1 MRAQRKA
8 KPQESRNRRVLS
20 LFCFASLREVV
31 LVLALLVPFSAPSRA
46 LCGKSFFTALPPH
59 WVSPMFRPAL
69 AALIVTSAV
78 AVALTPPAVPE
89 PDLPD
94 GTAAATKQMAT
105 FKLPA
110 GMRVDLFAAEP
121 MLASPVAISLDDRNR
136 VFVAEEYRFNQ
147 GAEENRT
154 RGFFLDDD
162 LQLKTVADRVKMYEK
177 HAAKFPGGMGHFT
190 KHADQVRLLADTTG
204 SGKANKSS
212 VFAGGFNA
220 PADGLAAGILASN
233 GKVFLTCIPNLW
245 ELTDADDDGVA
256 EDREALL
263 TGFGVN
269 CAFLGHDLHGL
280 IWGPDGKLYFSVGD
294 RGFHVETKE
303 GTTLSGPRTGAV
315 FKCNP
320 DGTELEVVHR
330 GLRNPQELAFD
341 EHGNLFADDNNCD
354 KGDHARLVYVI
365 DGGESG
371 WNMAYQTIP
380 DPYLTGPWHAERMWH
395 LPQDGGGVQPAGIVP
410 CVGKI
415 GTGPSGFLF
424 TSGTSLADRY
434 KNAFLMCNFNGAV
447 GGLEAFKVR
456 PLGAGFEIVDYH
468 DFLKPILATD
478 AEFGTD
484 GKLYISDFVGLKW
497 EGGSAGG
504 RIYTAYDPAKIAL
517 PAVTEMTK
525 LFAEGFDKQ
534 TTPALG
540 KLLAHADLKVRQRAH
555 YELAKRGSD
564 GLAQFVAVAK
574 RPGDGLDRLHAV
586 WGLGMV
592 VKKRPAAAGTLTEL
606 LTDANAEVRG
616 QAAKTLGE
624 RKVFAAADALVKL
637 LDDGAPRV
645 KFMAAQALG
654 QLKHAPAADKLWEV
668 IRVNDN
674 RDPTLRH
681 GVVTALTR
689 VGGGPKLAGLVKDP
703 SAAVRLA
710 AVLVLRQQK
719 SPQLAEFLGDADVS
733 VRAEAA
739 RAIHDGPVETL
750 MPQLAARA
758 GKLTGG
764 DGEAYARRALDAAFR
779 AGTADAAAAV
789 LTAVTNPEL
798 TQLVRSEALA
808 MLRDWDAPG
817 PRDRVTGVWRP
828 VASRPAPVAQ
838 VVVQAGVDRLLAGTT
853 GKLQSEVVETLVKLK
868 VEVNEAKAVGWATDA
883 KADVNLRAA
892 ALKLLADRKAKPFDA
907 LAAAALKSG
916 PPALAAAVRD
926 IVAEKQ
932 PDAATKMLLAV
943 LGDTTASLVERQRG
957 LGTLARLKTDD
968 AGVSL
973 DVWAGRLLLGEVP
986 VEMQVD
992 VHDALKA
999 APSPYR
1005 DGLRAKYEAK
1015 LPKDPVG
1022 KFRHSLTG
1030 GDAARGRE
1038 VFVNHTAAQ
1047 CVRCHAVNGQGGVAG
1062 PDLTKVAER
1071 NPTATRDYL
1080 LESIVL
1086 PSAKIAVGFAT
1097 VTLTLADGRVVAG
1110 TLLAEDK
1117 ATVTVQTPDGTKL
1130 TVPLADI
1137 DARTAPVSAMPS
1149 AERALTAREMRDLIE
1164 YLATLK

>member
-1 MRAQRKA
+1 MLRSFLAVMV
-8 KPQESRNRRVLS
+8 VLS
-20 LFCFASLREVV
+20 AGV
-31 LVLALLVPFSAPSRA
+31 
-46 LCGKSFFTALPPH
+46 
-59 WVSPMFRPAL
+59 
-69 AALIVTSAV
+69 AA
-78 AVALTPPAVPE
+78 ALTPPDAVKPVAQPE

-94 GTAAATKQMAT
+94 GTAAAVKQMAA
-105 FKLPA
+105 FRLPP

-121 MLASPVAISLDDRNR
+121 MLASPVAIGLDDRNR

-147 GAEENRT
+147 GTEENRT

-162 LQLKTVADRVKMYEK
+162 LQLKTVADRLKMYEK
-177 HAAKFPGGMGHFT
+177 HAAKFPGGAAHFT
-190 KHADQVRLLADTTG
+190 KHADQVRLLTDATG
-204 SGKANKSS
+204 SGKATKSS

-220 PADGLAAGILASN
+220 PADGLAAGVMAGN
-233 GKVFLTCIPNLW
+233 GKVYFTCIPNLW
-245 ELTDADDDGVA
+245 ELSEEKAGVA
-256 EDREALL
+256 TKREALL

-280 IWGPDGKLYFSVGD
+280 TWGPDGKIYFSVGD
-294 RGFHVETKE
+294 RGFHVATKE

-354 KGDHARLVYVI
+354 KGDHARLVYVF

-395 LPQDGGGVQPAGIVP
+395 LPQDGGGVQPAWIVP
-410 CVGKI
+410 CAGKI

-424 TSGTSLADRY
+424 TSGTSLGDRY
-434 KNAFLMCNFNGAV
+434 KNAFIMCNFTGG

-456 PLGAGFEIVDYH
+456 PQGAGFEVVDYH
-468 DFLKPILATD
+468 DFLKPIRATD

-484 GKLYISDFVGLKW
+484 GKLYIADFVDLKW
-497 EGGSAGG
+497 DGGSAGG
-504 RIYTAYDPAKIAL
+504 RVYTAYDPAKIAS
-517 PAVTEMTK
+517 PAVLETKK
-525 LFAEGFDKQ
+525 LFADGFDKQ
-534 TTPALG
+534 ATQALG
-540 KLLAHADLKVRQRAH
+540 KLLAHADQRVRQRAH
-555 YELAKRGSD
+555 YELAKRGPD
-564 GLAQFVAVAK
+564 GLAQFVAVAN
-574 RPGDGLDRLHAV
+574 RSGDGLDRLHAV

-592 VKKRPAAAGTLTEL
+592 LAKHPAAAVTLTAL
-606 LTDANAEVRG
+606 LADANAEVRA

-624 RKVFAAADALVKL
+624 RKVESSAAPLMAL
-637 LDDGAPRV
+637 LDDAAPRV
-645 KFMAAQALG
+645 VFMAAQALG
-654 QLKHAPAADKLWEV
+654 QLKHAPAADKLFEV
-668 IRVNDN
+668 IRTNDN

-681 GVVTALTR
+681 AVVTALTR
-689 VGGGPKLAGLVKDP
+689 VGGGTRLAGTPKDT

-719 SPQLAEFLGDADVS
+719 SARLAAFLTDADAG
-733 VRAEAA
+733 VRTEAA
-739 RAIHDGPVETL
+739 RAIHDAPVEAL
-750 MPQLAARA
+750 MPALAARA
-758 GKLTGG
+758 ATLTGPDG
-764 DGEAYARRALDAAFR
+764 DAYARRALDAAFR
-779 AGTADAAAAV
+779 AGTADHATAV
-789 LTAVTNPEL
+789 LSAVTNPDL
-798 TQLVRSEALA
+798 GALVRGEALA
-808 MLRDWDAPG
+808 MLRDWATPG

-828 VASRPAPVAQ
+828 VESRPAVAQ
-838 VVVQAGVDRLLAGTT
+838 AVVQAGVDRLLAGTS
-853 GKLQSEVVETLVKLK
+853 GKLQSDAVETLVTLK

-892 ALKLLADRKAKPFDA
+892 ALKLLADRKARPFDA

-926 IVAEKQ
+926 IVAETR

-943 LGDTTASLVERQRG
+943 LSDNAASLVERQRG

-973 DVWAGRLLLGEVP
+973 DVWAGRLVLGEVP

-992 VHDALKA
+992 VLDALKA

-1005 DGLRAKYEAK
+1005 DGLRAKFEGR

-1022 KFRHSLTG
+1022 KFRSSLTG

-1038 VFVNHTAAQ
+1038 VFVNHAAAQ

-1062 PDLTKVAER
+1062 PDLTKVGER
-1071 NPTATRDYL
+1071 NPVATRDYL

-1110 TLLAEDK
+1110 TVLAEDEK
-1117 ATVTVQTPDGTKL
+1117 CVTVQTPDGKKQV
-1130 TVPLADI
+1130 VPLDEI

-1149 AERALTAREMRDLIE
+1149 AERALTPREMRDLIE

>member
-1 MRAQRKA
+1 ML
-8 KPQESRNRRVLS
+8 RRFLAVM
-20 LFCFASLREVV
+20 VV
-31 LVLALLVPFSAPSRA
+31 SSA
-46 LCGKSFFTALPPH
+46 G
-59 WVSPMFRPAL
+59 V
-69 AALIVTSAV
+69 AA
-78 AVALTPPAVPE
+78 ALTPPDAVKPVAPAAAE
-89 PDLPD
+89 REKDLPD
-94 GTAAATKQMAT
+94 GTTAALKQMAT
-105 FKLPA
+105 FRLPP

-121 MLASPVAISLDDRNR
+121 MLASPVAIGLDDRNR

-147 GAEENRT
+147 GTEENRT

-162 LQLKTVADRVKMYEK
+162 LQLKTVADRLKMYEK

-190 KHADQVRLLADTTG
+190 KHADQVRLLTDTTG
-204 SGKANKSS
+204 SGKATKAS

-220 PADGLAAGILASN
+220 PADGLAAGVMASN

-245 ELTDADDDGVA
+245 ELSEEKAGVA
-256 EDREALL
+256 TKREALL

-280 IWGPDGKLYFSVGD
+280 IWGPDGKIYFSVGD
-294 RGFHVETKE
+294 RGFHVTTKE
-303 GTTLSGPRTGAV
+303 GATLSGPRTGAV

-354 KGDHARLVYVI
+354 KGDHARLVYVF

-395 LPQDGGGVQPAGIVP
+395 LAQDGGGVQPAWIVP

-434 KNAFLMCNFNGAV
+434 KNAFIMCNFTGG

-456 PLGAGFEIVDYH
+456 PQGAGFEVVDYH

-484 GKLYISDFVGLKW
+484 GKLYVSDFVGLKW

-504 RIYTAYDPAKIAL
+504 RVYTAYDPAKVNS
-517 PAVTEMTK
+517 PAVLEVKK
-525 LFAEGFDKQ
+525 LFADGFDKQ
-534 TTPALG
+534 STPALG
-540 KLLAHADLKVRQRAH
+540 KLLAHADMKVRQRAH
-555 YELAKRGSD
+555 YELAKRGPD
-564 GLAQFVAVAK
+564 GLAQFVAVVN

-592 VKKRPAAAGTLTEL
+592 LAKHPAAAVTLTAL
-606 LTDANAEVRG
+606 LTDATAEVRA

-624 RKVFAAADALVKL
+624 RKVVSSAAPLMAL
-637 LDDGAPRV
+637 LDDAAPRV
-645 KFMAAQALG
+645 VFMAAQALG
-654 QLKHAPAADKLWEV
+654 QLKHAPAADKLVGV
-668 IRVNDN
+668 IRANDN

-681 GVVTALTR
+681 AVVTALAR
-689 VGGGPKLAGLVKDP
+689 LGDENKIADLAKNP

-710 AVLVLRQQK
+710 AVLALRQQK
-719 SPQLAEFLGDADVS
+719 SVQLFHFLEDADLG
-733 VRAEAA
+733 VRAETA
-739 RAIHDGPVETL
+739 RAVHDAPVESL
-750 MPQLAARA
+750 MPALARYAPH
-758 GKLTGG
+758 LTGAGG
-764 DGEAYARRALDAAFR
+764 DAYARRVLDAAFR
-779 AGTADAAAAV
+779 AGTADHAKAV
-789 LTAVTNPEL
+789 AHAVTNPEL
-798 TQLVRSEALA
+798 TQSVRSEALA
-808 MLRDWDAPG
+808 MLREWDEPG

-828 VASRPAPVAQ
+828 VGGRYGPVAQ
-838 VVVQAGVDRLLAGTT
+838 AVVQAGVDRLLAGTA
-853 GKLQSEVVETLVKLK
+853 GKLQGEVVETLAALK
-868 VEVNEAKAVGWATDA
+868 IEVDQDRAVGWATDA

-892 ALKLLADRKAKPFDA
+892 ALKLLADRKAEPFDA
-907 LAAAALKSG
+907 IAAGVLKSG

-926 IVAEKQ
+926 LLADAQ
-932 PDAATKMLLAV
+932 PDRATKLVLAV
-943 LGDTTASLVERQRG
+943 LGDTGVSLVERQRA
-957 LGTLARLKTDD
+957 LGTLTRLKTDD

-973 DVWAGRLLLGEVP
+973 DVWAGRLVLGEVP
-986 VEMQVD
+986 IDLQVD
-992 VHDALKA
+992 VVDALKA
-999 APSPYR
+999 APTPYR
-1005 DGLRAKYEAK
+1005 DGLRAKFEAK
-1015 LPKDPVG
+1015 VPKDPVG
-1022 KFRHSLTG
+1022 KFRSSLTG

-1038 VFVNHTAAQ
+1038 IFVNNAAAQ

-1062 PDLTKVAER
+1062 PDLTKVGER
-1071 NPTATRDYL
+1071 NPVATRDYL

-1110 TLLAEDK
+1110 TVLAEDK
-1117 ATVTVQTPDGTKL
+1117 TCVTVQTPDGKKQV
-1130 TVPLADI
+1130 VPLDEI

-1149 AERALTAREMRDLIE
+1149 AERALTPREMRDLIE

>member
-1 MRAQRKA
+1 ML
-8 KPQESRNRRVLS
+8 RRFL
-20 LFCFASLREVV
+20 AV
-31 LVLALLVPFSAPSRA
+31 LVVSSA
-46 LCGKSFFTALPPH
+46 G
-59 WVSPMFRPAL
+59 V
-69 AALIVTSAV
+69 AA
-78 AVALTPPAVPE
+78 ALTPPDVVKPVAPPVAE
-89 PDLPD
+89 REKDLPD
-94 GTAAATKQMAT
+94 GTAAAVKQMAT
-105 FKLPA
+105 FRLPP

-147 GAEENRT
+147 GTEENRT

-162 LQLKTVADRVKMYEK
+162 LQLKTVADRLKMYEK
-177 HAAKFPGGMGHFT
+177 HAAKFPGGMAHFT
-190 KHADQVRLLADTTG
+190 KHADQVRLLTDTTG
-204 SGKANKSS
+204 SGKATKSS
-212 VFAGGFNA
+212 VFAGGFNG

-245 ELTDADDDGVA
+245 ELTDADGDGVA
-256 EDREALL
+256 EKRTALL

-280 IWGPDGKLYFSVGD
+280 TWGPDGKIYFSVGD

-320 DGTELEVVHR
+320 DGTEFEVVHR

-365 DGGESG
+365 DGGDSG

-395 LPQDGGGVQPAGIVP
+395 LPQDGGGVQPAWIVP
-410 CVGKI
+410 CVGKL

-434 KNAFLMCNFNGAV
+434 KNAFIMCNFTGG

-456 PLGAGFEIVDYH
+456 PQGAGFEIVDYH

-504 RIYTAYDPAKIAL
+504 RIYTAYDPAKINSPL
-517 PAVTEMTK
+517 VLETKK
-525 LFAEGFDKQ
+525 LFADGFDKQ
-534 TTPALG
+534 ATPALG
-540 KLLAHADLKVRQRAH
+540 KLLAHADMKVRQRAH
-555 YELAKRGSD
+555 YELAKRGPD
-564 GLAQFVAVAK
+564 GLAQFVAVAN

-592 VKKRPAAAGTLTEL
+592 LARQPAAALTLTAL
-606 LTDANAEVRG
+606 LTDANAEVRA

-624 RKVFAAADALVKL
+624 RKVLSSAAPLMAL
-637 LDDGAPRV
+637 LDDAAPRV
-645 KFMAAQALG
+645 AFMAAQALG
-654 QLKHAPAADKLWEV
+654 QLKHAPAADKLFDA
-668 IRVNDN
+668 IRTNDN

-681 GVVTALTR
+681 AVVTALTR
-689 VGGGPKLAGLVKDP
+689 VGGGTKLAGAAKDT

-719 SPQLAEFLGDADVS
+719 SAQLAEFLTDADAG
-733 VRAEAA
+733 VRTEAA
-739 RAIHDGPVETL
+739 RAIHDGPVEAL
-750 MPQLAARA
+750 MPALAARA
-758 GKLTGG
+758 AKLTGPDG
-764 DGEAYARRALDAAFR
+764 DAYARRALDAAFR
-779 AGTADAAAAV
+779 AGTAADATAV
-789 LTAVTNPEL
+789 LSAVTNPDL
-798 TQLVRSEALA
+798 GVLVRGEALS
-808 MLRDWDAPG
+808 MLRDWATPG

-828 VASRPAPVAQ
+828 VETRPAVAQ
-838 VVVQAGVDRLLAGTT
+838 AVVQAGVDRLLAGTA
-853 GKLQSEVVETLVKLK
+853 GKLQSDAVETLVKLK

-907 LAAAALKSG
+907 LAAGVLKSG

-926 IVAEKQ
+926 IVADGQ
-932 PDAATKMLLAV
+932 PDYATKLVLAV
-943 LGDTTASLVERQRG
+943 LGDTGVSLVERQRA
-957 LGTLARLKTDD
+957 LGTLTRLKTDD

-973 DVWAGRLLLGEVP
+973 DVWAGRLVLGEVP
-986 VEMQVD
+986 IDLQVD
-992 VHDALKA
+992 VVDALMA

-1005 DGLRAKYEAK
+1005 DGLRAKFEAR

-1022 KFRHSLTG
+1022 KFRASLTG

-1038 VFVNHTAAQ
+1038 IFVNHTAAQ
-1047 CVRCHAVNGQGGVAG
+1047 CVRCHAVNGQGGNAG
-1062 PDLTKVAER
+1062 PDLTKVGER
-1071 NPTATRDYL
+1071 NPVATRDYL

-1110 TLLAEDK
+1110 TVLAEDEK
-1117 ATVTVQTPDGTKL
+1117 SVTVQTPDGKKRV
-1130 TVPLADI
+1130 VPLDEI

-1149 AERALTAREMRDLIE
+1149 AERALTPREMRDLIE

>member
-1 MRAQRKA
+1 ML
-8 KPQESRNRRVLS
+8 RRSLAVMVVLS
-20 LFCFASLREVV
+20 AGV
-31 LVLALLVPFSAPSRA
+31 
-46 LCGKSFFTALPPH
+46 
-59 WVSPMFRPAL
+59 
-69 AALIVTSAV
+69 AA
-78 AVALTPPAVPE
+78 ALTPPDVVKPVAPPVAE
-89 PDLPD
+89 REKELPD
-94 GTAAATKQMAT
+94 GTAAAVKQMAT
-105 FKLPA
+105 FRLPP

-121 MLASPVAISLDDRNR
+121 MLASPVAIGLDDSNR
-136 VFVAEEYRFNQ
+136 VYVAEEYRFNQ

-162 LQLKTVADRVKMYEK
+162 LQLKTVADRLKMYEK
-177 HAAKFPGGMGHFT
+177 HAAKFPGGMAHFT
-190 KHADQVRLLADTTG
+190 KHADQVRLLTDTTG
-204 SGKANKSS
+204 SGKATKSS

-220 PADGLAAGILASN
+220 AADGLAAGVMASN
-233 GKVFLTCIPNLW
+233 GKVYLTCIPNLW
-245 ELTDADDDGVA
+245 ELTDADGDGVA
-256 EDREALL
+256 DKRTALL

-280 IWGPDGKLYFSVGD
+280 ILGPDGKLYFSVGD

-354 KGDHARLVYVI
+354 KGDHARLVYVF

-395 LPQDGGGVQPAGIVP
+395 LPQDGGGVQPAWIVP

-434 KNAFLMCNFNGAV
+434 KNAFIMCNVTGG
-447 GGLEAFKVR
+447 GGLEAFKVK
-456 PLGAGFEIVDYH
+456 PQGAGFEIADYH
-468 DFLKPILATD
+468 DFLKPIMATD

-484 GKLYISDFVGLKW
+484 GKLYVSDFIDLKW
-497 EGGSAGG
+497 QGGSAGG
-504 RIYTAYDPAKIAL
+504 RVYTAYDPAKINSPLVLKAK
-517 PAVTEMTK
+517 K
-525 LFAEGFDKQ
+525 LFADGFDKQ
-534 TTPALG
+534 ATPALS
-540 KLLAHADLKVRQRAH
+540 KLLAHADMKVRQRAH
-555 YELAKRGSD
+555 FELARRGPD
-564 GLAQFVAVAK
+564 GLAQFVAVAG

-592 VKKRPAAAGTLTEL
+592 LAKQPAAAVTLTKL
-606 LTDANAEVRG
+606 LTDANAEVRA

-624 RKVFAAADALVKL
+624 RKVASAAAPLMAL
-637 LDDGAPRV
+637 LDDAAPRV
-645 KFMAAQALG
+645 VFMAAQALG
-654 QLKHAPAADKLWEV
+654 QLKHAPAADKLFDV
-668 IRVNDN
+668 IRANDN

-681 GVVTALTR
+681 AVVTALAR
-689 VGGGPKLAGLVKDP
+689 VGGGSKLAGAIKDP

-719 SPQLAEFLGDADVS
+719 SAQLAEFLADADAS
-733 VRAEAA
+733 VRTEAA
-739 RAIHDGPVETL
+739 RAIHDAPVEAL
-750 MPQLAARA
+750 MPALAARA
-758 GKLTGG
+758 AKLTGPDG
-764 DGEAYARRALDAAFR
+764 DAYARRALDAAFR
-779 AGTADAAAAV
+779 AGTAADAAAV
-789 LTAVTNPEL
+789 LSAVTNPDL
-798 TQLVRSEALA
+798 GVLVRGEALS
-808 MLRDWDAPG
+808 MLRDWATPG

-828 VASRPAPVAQ
+828 VEPRPAVAQ
-838 VVVQAGVDRLLAGTT
+838 AVVQAGVDRLLAGTT
-853 GKLQSEVVETLVKLK
+853 GKLQSDAVETLVKLK

-883 KADVNLRAA
+883 TADVNLRAA

-907 LAAAALKSG
+907 LAAGVLKSG

-926 IVAEKQ
+926 LLADAQ
-932 PDAATKMLLAV
+932 PDRATKLLLAV
-943 LGDTTASLVERQRG
+943 LGDTGVSLVERQRA
-957 LGTLARLKTDD
+957 LGTLTRLKTDD

-973 DVWAGRLLLGEVP
+973 DVWAGRLVLGEVP
-986 VEMQVD
+986 IDLQVD
-992 VHDALKA
+992 VLDALKA
-999 APSPYR
+999 APTPYR
-1005 DGLRAKYEAK
+1005 DGLRAKFEAK

-1022 KFRHSLTG
+1022 KFRASLTG

-1038 VFVNHTAAQ
+1038 IFVNHTAAQ
-1047 CVRCHAVNGQGGVAG
+1047 CVRCHAIHGQGGNAG
-1062 PDLTKVAER
+1062 PDLTKVGER
-1071 NPTATRDYL
+1071 NPVATRDHL

-1110 TLLAEDK
+1110 TVLAEDK
-1117 ATVTVQTPDGTKL
+1117 ASVTVQTPDGKKQV
-1130 TVPLADI
+1130 VPLAEI

-1149 AERALTAREMRDLIE
+1149 AERALTPREMRDLIE